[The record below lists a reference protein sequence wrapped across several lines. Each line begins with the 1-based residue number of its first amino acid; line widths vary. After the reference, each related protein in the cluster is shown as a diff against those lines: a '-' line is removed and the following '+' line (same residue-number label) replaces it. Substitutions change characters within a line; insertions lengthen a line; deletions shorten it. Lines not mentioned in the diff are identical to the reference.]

1 MRMRGNVHGDQK
13 IARRVAL
20 HSLTLPAQSDL
31 LALGDPGGDL
41 DVELLTGRQPDALL
55 ASPDS
60 LLQRHRHG
68 DVDVQVEPD
77 AAGLELERARPPGSA
92 ARAAAGI
99 GEHAVEDVLE
109 PAATHA
115 ARSATGA
122 ERIALETTGT
132 TGTAARTATG
142 KAGEARLA
150 LGVDLAAV
158 ELLALVLVAEDFIG
172 GVDFSEA
179 LGRLRII
186 LVAVRVMFLGELAIG
201 ALDRRSI
208 GAPRHPQ
215 DLIGVAHPS
224 CLLQGKSDHK
234 PRAARPLLVS
244 SGVSV
249 VFLQRGRRAQ
259 LCRHGFSV
267 WISQRPL
274 AVLQPAPCSQLC
286 VVPLT

>member
-41 DVELLTGRQPDALL
+41 DVERLTGRQPDALL

-132 TGTAARTATG
+132 TGAAASAATG
-142 KAGEARLA
+142 KAGETRLA

-172 GVDFSEA
+172 GVDFGEA
-179 LGRLRII
+179 LGRFWFHLGCQ
-186 LVAVRVMFLGELAIG
+186 LYFCNGGGELSSAATVSACG
-201 ALDRRSI
+201 FPNGRWRSCSRR
-208 GAPRHPQ
+208 P
-215 DLIGVAHPS
+215 
-224 CLLQGKSDHK
+224 
-234 PRAARPLLVS
+234 AAS
-244 SGVSV
+244 
-249 VFLQRGRRAQ
+249 FAW
-259 LCRHGFSV
+259 CH
-267 WISQRPL
+267 
-274 AVLQPAPCSQLC
+274 
-286 VVPLT
+286 

>member
-41 DVELLTGRQPDALL
+41 DVERLTGRQPDALL

-132 TGTAARTATG
+132 TGAAATG
-142 KAGEARLA
+142 KAGETRLA

-172 GVDFSEA
+172 GVDFGEA
-179 LGRLRII
+179 LGRLRIV
-186 LVAVRVMFLGELAIG
+186 LVAVRVVFLGELAIG

-208 GAPRHPQ
+208 GTPRHPQ

-224 CLLQGKSDHK
+224 RLLQGKSDHK

-267 WISQRPL
+267 WIS
-274 AVLQPAPCSQLC
+274 
-286 VVPLT
+286 